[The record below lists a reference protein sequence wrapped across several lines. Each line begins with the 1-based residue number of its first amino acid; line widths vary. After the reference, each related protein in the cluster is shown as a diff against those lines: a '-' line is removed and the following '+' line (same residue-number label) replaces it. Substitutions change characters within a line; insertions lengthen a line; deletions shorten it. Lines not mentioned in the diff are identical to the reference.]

1 MKIRLA
7 PSLALSLLVSST
19 ALVAAPEAAAQL
31 QPTTNVIVT
40 SSLNATGP
48 NVAAARLR
56 RPTTDALGRAHIGVF
71 IMHPYSSYQNN
82 ALCNG
87 LASRGFTVI
96 CADSTFTGRPDDY
109 YGYEQHAPAMRAGL

>member
-1 MKIRLA
+1 MHVRHA
-7 PSLALSLLVSST
+7 RSFALSLLVSGT
-19 ALVAAPEAAAQL
+19 ALLAAPDATAQL
-31 QPTTNVIVT
+31 QPTTNVVVT
-40 SSLNATGP
+40 TSLNATGP

-87 LASRGFTVI
+87 LAQRGFTVI
-96 CADSTFTGRPDDY
+96 CADGTFTG
-109 YGYEQHAPAMRAGL
+109 